1 MDRAALFKCEEIISQ
16 VINSNNGDKF
26 DINAFHTLQPNG
38 KLIFAKEAYK
48 FLKTHPESRDRLNSR
63 LSVDPLMY
71 FKLIPDEEKEYNR
84 EEATKAFIDYLFSLE
99 T

>member
-1 MDRAALFKCEEIISQ
+1 MEKTALIQCEEKICQ
-16 VINSNNGDKF
+16 VIIENNGEKF
-26 DINAFHTLQPNG
+26 DVNAFHTLQPNG